1 MTAVP
6 DPADTFTSFYKQLDY
21 MAETVT
27 RLEEQMTEQI
37 NPREFGRLEA
47 DVGALKSTVADMR
60 TEIAEQGKKLDQLIG
75 LASEGKGGIRA
86 LWFAGSVV
94 AGVLGWLGADKILHR

>member
-1 MTAVP
+1 MTP
-6 DPADTFTSFYKQLDY
+6 DPAFSSVYKQLDY

-27 RLEEQMTEQI
+27 RLEEQMI
-37 NPREFGRLEA
+37 DPREFGRLEA
-47 DVGALKSTVADMR
+47 EVGALKATVGEVRD
-60 TEIAEQGKKLDQLIG
+60 TVEQQGKKLDQLIA

-94 AGVLGWLGADKILHR
+94 AGVLGWIGADKILHR